1 MEYNFLFNIVLT
13 RNQFDVL
20 LFFLQ
25 GGFVQFMQ
33 IMNDLPAMH
42 SHGFSAD
49 PLLSRDVME
58 PKLWARQFFAGA
70 NTLAGEPFSVHPG
83 FLPEFRH

>member
-1 MEYNFLFNIVLT
+1 MVMDFLRT
-13 RNQFDVL
+13 
-20 LFFLQ
+20 
-25 GGFVQFMQ
+25 
-33 IMNDLPAMH
+33 H
-42 SHGFSAD
+42 S
-49 PLLSRDVME
+49 LSRDVME